1 MELVALEQIE
11 AVVAEPLRFKG
22 RLGIGEDA
30 YATLR
35 HAKTVRAYWDLLGA
49 VGGGAA
55 VVKAAALGL
64 GAASTPLGWVLA
76 GAALS
81 GGAWY
86 GIQRAL
92 NNATQS
98 RVTVIPKCIN
108 TPIDALALSLF
119 DLLAPLALKLAAPD
133 GHPKQAALR
142 CLTRYL
148 VDDWGYDARFVRSGL
163 AHLRPQLAQID
174 GSELGTQLATFMKAS
189 PDCNYALMSQD
200 LLAFLRQLLLL
211 EGPLDAAA
219 EQALAAVRAEFE
231 EVGRSA
237 WSKLA
242 QQATA
247 RAERGALQ
255 LGAGALQLGA
265 KAVVKGQEVAAAVAA
280 SGVLERAREQG
291 SLVAQRAKEKLQHG
305 LVAAAQRIQERKKR
319 TP

>member
-1 MELVALEQIE
+1 MELEGIE

-119 DLLAPLALKLAAPD
+119 DLLAPLALKLAAPA
-133 GHPKQAALR
+133 GKLKQSALR
-142 CLTRYL
+142 CLTRHL

-163 AHLRPQLAQID
+163 VHLRPQLAEID
-174 GSELGTQLATFMKAS
+174 ADGLSTRLATFLKAS

-200 LLAFLRQLLLL
+200 IQTFLRQLLAL
-211 EGPLDAAA
+211 EGPLDGGA
-219 EQALAAVRAEFE
+219 EQALAALRADFDEI
-231 EVGRSA
+231 GRSA
-237 WSKLA
+237 WAKG
-242 QQATA
+242 
-247 RAERGALQ
+247 AERAALQ

-265 KAVVKGQEVAAAVAA
+265 KAVVKTQDVAAAVATT
-280 SGVLERAREQG
+280 
-291 SLVAQRAKEKLQHG
+291 VAQK
-305 LVAAAQRIQERKKR
+305 IQERKR
-319 TP
+319 SPR